1 MTVGNIVYLV
11 GGLLIGAS
19 GMYAYMRY
27 REDKQLREEM
37 NAAREY
43 YKNINASKA
52 KNSYEYSGH
61 ENNDGDLIDAYI
73 PSYNEDEAEESDA
86 PIFEEEDDL
95 DDDEDEHLQAPNELG
110 ISAAKLITKEQF
122 GEPGWGFDVIELRY
136 FDEDE
141 GLCDSNDMLIMH
153 NIFELVGD
161 YQSHWHHEEGI
172 GDVVYIRNFGKA
184 ADIKITKINDSF
196 KRSVL
201 GFDWHKEDDG
211 MRALNEDE

>member
-43 YKNINASKA
+43 YKNINANKA

-61 ENNDGDLIDAYI
+61 ENNYGDIIDAYI

-110 ISAAKLITKEQF
+110 ISAAKLITKEKF

-161 YQSHWHHEEGI
+161 YQSHWHYEEGV

-184 ADIKITKINDSF
+184 ADVKITKINDSF

>member
-11 GGLLIGAS
+11 GGFLVGAS

-43 YKNINASKA
+43 YKNINANKA

-61 ENNDGDLIDAYI
+61 ENNYGDIIDAYI

-95 DDDEDEHLQAPNELG
+95 DDDEDERLQAPNELG

-161 YQSHWHHEEGI
+161 YQSHWHHEEGV

-184 ADIKITKINDSF
+184 ADIKITKVNDSF